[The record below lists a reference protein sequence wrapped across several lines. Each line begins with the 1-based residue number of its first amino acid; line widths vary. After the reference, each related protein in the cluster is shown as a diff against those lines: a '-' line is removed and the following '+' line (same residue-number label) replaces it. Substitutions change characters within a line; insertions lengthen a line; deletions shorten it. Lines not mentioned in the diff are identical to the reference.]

1 MGLTKRLLESEF
13 GNLPPEA
20 YDQFFDIDGPF
31 NPDNNW
37 LKLASVED
45 QKIAVK
51 TWFLCRYCD
60 PAIDTS
66 YNNDDGYIYINGGP
80 YDPAYEISNR
90 FDGLIAEDVF
100 NEVVEELYLE
110 GGDEWAPMDYEQED
124 DYDNRFDL
132 ALQDASEPLRRLQER
147 ILQASQVLA
156 LQGSSEAM
164 LMAKRLVYGA
174 AITTLESFL
183 WETADYWVEN
193 DKEILRNFVTRV
205 PALRNEPILLGNI
218 FERHSSLKEYVKGYL
233 QNVLW
238 HNWRKVG
245 PIFRDGLGVDLGSI
259 EIVEESLVKRHDI
272 IHRSGHDKNGNPISV
287 SIDEINLL
295 HITIEGLARRIDTQ
309 LLDRAER
316 LRTASY

>member
-1 MGLTKRLLESEF
+1 MSLIKRYMDSEL

-20 YDQFFDIDGPF
+20 YDQFFDADGPF

-51 TWFLCRYCD
+51 TWFLSRYCD
-60 PAIDTS
+60 PAMETP
-66 YNNDDGYIYINGGP
+66 YNHDDGYLYINGGP
-80 YDPAYEISNR
+80 YDPADEISNR

-110 GGDEWAPMDYEQED
+110 GGDEWAPIDSGQEN
-124 DYDNRFDL
+124 DYDYRFSL
-132 ALQDASEPLRRLQER
+132 ALHEASEPLRRLQER
-147 ILQASQVLA
+147 ILQASQVLE

-164 LMAKRLVYGA
+164 LMAERLVYGA

-193 DKEILRNFVTRV
+193 DEEILRNFVTRI
-205 PALRNEPILLGNI
+205 PALRDETIHLGNI
-218 FERHSSLKEYVKGYL
+218 FERHSSLKEYVKGHL

-238 HNWRKVG
+238 HNWRKVA
-245 PIFRDGLGVDLGSI
+245 PIYRDGLGVDLGSLK
-259 EIVEESLVKRHDI
+259 IVEEALVKRHDI

-295 HITIEGLARRIDTQ
+295 HKTIEELAKRIDAQ

-316 LRTASY
+316 IRTVL